1 MTLAFVVTWLGSVT
15 DKSAR
20 AAQEAEAFEEQ
31 YIRAQT
37 GLGAAGAHAH

>member
-1 MTLAFVVTWLGSVT
+1 MQKLLEAAAKVARL

-20 AAQEAEAFEEQ
+20 ADKEKEAFEEQ

-37 GLGAAGAHAH
+37 GLGASGAHDH